1 MRILKVIP
9 FERAQKIGLK
19 WIFSKKFIAAIKHN
33 FTFYRD
39 TGKMPLY
46 TADHKQNGGRKQ
58 ILRRGSEEYLK

>member
-33 FTFYRD
+33 FTFFRA
-39 TGKMPLY
+39 TGKMPYIPL
-46 TADHKQNGGRKQ
+46 TIKQNGGRKQ